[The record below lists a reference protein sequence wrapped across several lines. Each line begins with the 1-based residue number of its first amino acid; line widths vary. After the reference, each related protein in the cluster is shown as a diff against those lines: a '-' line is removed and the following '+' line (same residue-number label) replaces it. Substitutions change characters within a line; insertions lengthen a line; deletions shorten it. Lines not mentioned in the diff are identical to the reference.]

1 MTRTKVPQY
10 AFLTQ
15 AENRDTFFAR
25 VHRFVLPYHDG
36 ALLVAKAYKA
46 AKDAFRGVKRKRGER
61 YFEHC
66 RSVALIGMD
75 LLGIRDPE
83 VIAALL
89 LHDIV
94 EDCSPEWPIE
104 RVNHE
109 FGQRVAALVAALSMP
124 TGVFASREERQS
136 AYHAQLHAG
145 PPETFDGK
153 LADRLHNLL
162 SCDALTLAAQW
173 RMIEETEKSYL
184 PIAKERGILY
194 KELKQA
200 IAARK
205 KALGT
210 SGRAKA

>member
-1 MTRTKVPQY
+1 MTHTKAPRY

-15 AENRDTFFAR
+15 AENRDTFFER
-25 VHRFVLPYHDG
+25 VHRFILPYHDD
-36 ALLVAKAYKA
+36 ALLVDKAYKT
-46 AKDAFRGVKRKRGER
+46 AKEAFRGVKRKRGER

-94 EDCSPEWPIE
+94 EDCSTEWPIE
-104 RVNHE
+104 RVERE
-109 FGQRVAALVAALSMP
+109 FGQRTAALVAALSMP
-124 TGVFASREERQS
+124 TGVFASRDERQH
-136 AYHAQLHAG
+136 AYHAQLLAG
-145 PPETFDGK
+145 PPETFAGK

-162 SCDALTLAAQW
+162 SCEALTPEAQW
-173 RMIEETEKSYL
+173 RMIEETERSYL
-184 PIAKERGILY
+184 SIAKERGILF
-194 KELKQA
+194 KELKLA
-200 IAARK
+200 IAARR

-210 SGRAKA
+210 NVKAKA